1 MITVPVAAAV
11 DGELLLLDRLE
22 AVAKVK
28 LGCLLLQVGV
38 FVLILGGPFQRWL
51 DAENKP
57 PSTNEKYSGTYLVHT
72 GQVFIN
78 SQFPLEVIDSKVE
91 LIDLKV
97 FELHLLL

>member
-1 MITVPVAAAV
+1 MVTVPVAAAV

-38 FVLILGGPFQRWL
+38 FVLILGGPFQRRL

-57 PSTNEKYSGTYLVHT
+57 FKQIL
-72 GQVFIN
+72 
-78 SQFPLEVIDSKVE
+78 
-91 LIDLKV
+91 
-97 FELHLLL
+97 